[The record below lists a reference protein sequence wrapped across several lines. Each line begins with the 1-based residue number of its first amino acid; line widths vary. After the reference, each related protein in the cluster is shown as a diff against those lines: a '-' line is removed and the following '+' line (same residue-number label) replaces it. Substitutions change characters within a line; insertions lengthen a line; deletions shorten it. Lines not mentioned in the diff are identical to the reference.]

1 MELIWNEISIDR
13 IAGGSVSQ
21 ALAEGNVPAPEGR
34 NIASVLDA
42 QGSVDLTSFE
52 VVPGHVNIEGAVHVE
67 FICTDGDANVYAFTS
82 SAPFKHSLAIEEAKP
97 GMRANL
103 TAVVQTLN
111 ATPNSSQ
118 IALEAVADISC
129 RLEDP
134 VPMRVMAGLS
144 GVGDLEMKTERVE
157 YTRRADAGGGLI
169 RVREDI
175 AAAGINAVLTASGEA
190 MIRSIE
196 LENGDACV
204 SGTLT
209 VSALCVDSGGR
220 LSQVVQHIPFEELV
234 AIESA
239 SMMPSGRVSVQSISV
254 RTVGA
259 EFGIL
264 SVESIINVELF
275 TPQRSSVTLTLDAY
289 SPSLPF
295 RPATQ
300 RVRFMLQGPGA
311 SGKQTLR
318 ESVEVPEGLPDIY
331 RPLYSSARPMV
342 TSCSCGDGKL
352 DVEGILFTRIIYQT
366 DGGTLYSFTEDIPFF
381 AQMDAE
387 CTAMCDADAKVRC
400 TASIGGGTG
409 HAADVNY
416 TLYIDAEVYRAY
428 ETEVVTGI
436 EECAP
441 PDAPKGIIICFAEEG
456 ETLYDIAKRFNIS
469 RESLREANPQLKDT
483 ITPGQRLVLLV

>member
-209 VSALCVDSGGR
+209 VSALCADSGGR

-331 RPLYSSARPMV
+331 RPLYS
-342 TSCSCGDGKL
+342 
-352 DVEGILFTRIIYQT
+352 
-366 DGGTLYSFTEDIPFF
+366 FTEDIPFF

-387 CTAMCDADAKVRC
+387 CTAMCDADANVRC

-428 ETEVVTGI
+428 ETEAVTGI